1 MLRWFVL
8 SEIRGLPWPLTM
20 AKKSCSS
27 GKDGDLRVGDRVSYS
42 IGLSVFHG
50 VVIEDRGHL
59 GVGGRQIVR
68 IEIRPSN
75 PDEGEVRRTEFPAEF
90 LVRETPAA

>member
-1 MLRWFVL
+1 M
-8 SEIRGLPWPLTM
+8 T
-20 AKKSCSS
+20 KKKNGPSKN
-27 GKDGDLRVGDRVSYS
+27 GDDLRVGDRVSYK

-68 IEIRPSN
+68 IEIRPTN
-75 PDEGEVRRTEFPAEF
+75 PGDFEVRQTEWPAEE
-90 LVRETPAA
+90 LVRESPAA